1 MKRTIVA
8 HVENVPGVLARVD
21 GLFRRHSL
29 DVESLLFEGGSGATA
44 RLTVVLRA
52 SADAAA
58 LVVRQ
63 MRRFGD
69 VREAHEAGSEI
80 SHDTVA
86 RLRPAL

>member
-29 DVESLLFEGGSGATA
+29 HIDSLLFEAGSGATA

-52 SADAAA
+52 SADAAG

-69 VREAHEAGSEI
+69 VREAHETGPETA
-80 SHDTVA
+80 HDTVV
-86 RLRPAL
+86 RLRPAG

>member
-1 MKRTIVA
+1 MKRTFVA

-29 DVESLLFEGGSGATA
+29 PVESLAFDAGGAPLA
-44 RLTVVLRA
+44 RLTIVARA

-63 MRRFGD
+63 LRRFED
-69 VREAHEAGSEI
+69 VRDAHEVVAET
-80 SHDTVA
+80 SHEGPS
-86 RLRPAL
+86 RLRSTG

>member
-29 DVESLLFEGGSGATA
+29 QIESLLFEAASGATA
-44 RLTVVLRA
+44 RITVVLRA
-52 SADAAA
+52 SAEAAA
-58 LVVRQ
+58 LAVRQ

-69 VREAHEAGSEI
+69 VREAHEAGPET

-86 RLRPAL
+86 RLRPAG

>member
-1 MKRTIVA
+1 MTHTIVA

-29 DVESLLFEGGSGATA
+29 PVESLHFDGGSGATA

-52 SADAAA
+52 PADAAA

-69 VREAHEAGSEI
+69 VREAHETGPES
-80 SHDTVA
+80 SHETVA
-86 RLRPAL
+86 RLRPAG

>member
-69 VREAHEAGSEI
+69 VRDAHEAGPET